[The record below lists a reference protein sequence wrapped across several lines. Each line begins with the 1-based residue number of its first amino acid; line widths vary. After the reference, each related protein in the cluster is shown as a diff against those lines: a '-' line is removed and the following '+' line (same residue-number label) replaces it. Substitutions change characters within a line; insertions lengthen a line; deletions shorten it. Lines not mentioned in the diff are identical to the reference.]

1 MRLSGVRTVVLS
13 VTVPFAAALLLA
25 GCSFLGSDDDTE
37 ATVGPAPVGTV
48 GVAPGRA
55 TDAPEDSASAD
66 DTPSD
71 DEDATDDAT
80 DDPAQDDPT
89 DDSADPSI
97 GPVQRGDVDPDD
109 PLGVA
114 KAFGVTLVD
123 PVSAGMA
130 QFGQVGFR
138 SPSGR
143 ILCAVRDSDGGDPG
157 SARCDVIDN
166 TWKNPPKPAGCELDW
181 GSSVT
186 VTQGAGKARFAC
198 VGDVATDGP
207 AALGYGKAVLLGSIL
222 CISRTTGVE
231 CLTVDGS
238 NHGFRV
244 SRAAYTLY

>member
-1 MRLSGVRTVVLS
+1 MRLPGVRVAVLS
-13 VTVPFAAALLLA
+13 VTAALLLA
-25 GCSFLGSDDDTE
+25 GCSVLGSDDDTE
-37 ATVGPAPVGTV
+37 ATVGPAPIGTV
-48 GVAPGRA
+48 GVAPGSA
-55 TDAPEDSASAD
+55 TIDPDDGTAADD

-71 DEDATDDAT
+71 DEAS
-80 DDPAQDDPT
+80 DDPT
-89 DDSADPSI
+89 DDAAQDDPADDPSV
-97 GPVQRGDVDPDD
+97 GPVQSGAVDPDD

-114 KAFGVTLVD
+114 KAFGVKLVD
-123 PVSAGMA
+123 PVDSGMA

-143 ILCAVRDSDGGDPG
+143 ILCAVRDSDGADPG
-157 SARCDVIDN
+157 SARCDVLDN
-166 TWKNPPKPAGCELDW
+166 TWKNPPKPADCELDW
-181 GSSVT
+181 GSSVE

-207 AALGYGKAVLLGSIL
+207 APLGYGRAVLVGSIL

-244 SRAAYTLY
+244 SRAAYKLY

>member
-1 MRLSGVRTVVLS
+1 MRMSGVRVAVLS
-13 VTVPFAAALLLA
+13 VTAALLLA
-25 GCSFLGSDDDTE
+25 SCSVLGSDDDTE
-37 ATVGPAPVGTV
+37 ATVGPAPIGTV
-48 GVAPGRA
+48 GVAPGSATVAPDDGTA
-55 TDAPEDSASAD
+55 TDD

-71 DEDATDDAT
+71 DAQASDDAT
-80 DDPAQDDPT
+80 DDPADDPAE
-89 DDSADPSI
+89 DPADDPSI

-123 PVSAGMA
+123 PVDAGMA
-130 QFGQVGFR
+130 QFGQIGFR

-143 ILCAVRDSDGGDPG
+143 ILCAVRDSDGADPG

-166 TWKNPPKPAGCELDW
+166 TWKNPPKPADCELDW
-181 GSSVT
+181 GSSVE

-207 AALGYGKAVLLGSIL
+207 VALGYGKAVLAGSIL

-244 SRAAYTLY
+244 SRAAYKLY

>member
-1 MRLSGVRTVVLS
+1 MRLSGVRVAVLS
-13 VTVPFAAALLLA
+13 VTAALLLT
-25 GCSFLGSDDDTE
+25 GCSVLGPDDDTE
-37 ATVGPAPVGTV
+37 ATVGPAPIGTV
-48 GVAPGRA
+48 GVAPGSATIDPDDGTA
-55 TDAPEDSASAD
+55 TDD

-71 DEDATDDAT
+71 VEAS
-80 DDPAQDDPT
+80 DDPT
-89 DDSADPSI
+89 DDAAQDDPADEPSV
-97 GPVQRGDVDPDD
+97 GPVQSGAVDPDD

-114 KAFGVTLVD
+114 KAFGVKLVD
-123 PVSAGMA
+123 PVDSGMA

-143 ILCAVRDSDGGDPG
+143 ILCAVRDSDGADPG
-157 SARCDVIDN
+157 SARCDVLDN

-181 GSSVT
+181 GSSVE

-207 AALGYGKAVLLGSIL
+207 APLGYGRAVLVGSIL

-244 SRAAYTLY
+244 SRAAYKLY